1 MGRDERIFC
10 ECCIMLENNSLFG
23 KVFSLELYIY
33 MHQYQLQMKLIWC
46 VVLFNIHCF
55 PDGLVIFRFAF
66 FLKYL
71 PRTGVMSF
79 ILNLM

>member
-1 MGRDERIFC
+1 
-10 ECCIMLENNSLFG
+10 
-23 KVFSLELYIY
+23 